1 LLKNSPN
8 LATLTQTFNSHNLM
22 QGVQLTDDLGHPDN
36 DGSPAGAE
44 GHAGGSFITLFTFV
58 TAIVAV
64 R

>member
-1 LLKNSPN
+1 
-8 LATLTQTFNSHNLM
+8 M

-44 GHAGGSFITLFTFV
+44 GHAGGSVTTLFTFV
-58 TAIVAV
+58 TATVAV

>member
-1 LLKNSPN
+1 MLKNSPN

-22 QGVQLTDDLGHPDN
+22 QGVQLTDDLSHPDN

-44 GHAGGSFITLFTFV
+44 GHAGGSVTTLFIFA
-58 TAIVAV
+58 TAPAA

>member
-1 LLKNSPN
+1 
-8 LATLTQTFNSHNLM
+8 M

-58 TAIVAV
+58 TATVVVRYSVRPLQVLYVSLIVV
-64 R
+64 FQH